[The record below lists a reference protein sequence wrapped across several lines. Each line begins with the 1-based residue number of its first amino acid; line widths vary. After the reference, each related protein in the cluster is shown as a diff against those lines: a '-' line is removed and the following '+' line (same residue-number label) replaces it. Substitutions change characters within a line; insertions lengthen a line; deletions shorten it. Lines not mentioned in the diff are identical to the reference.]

1 MQERVFDRR
10 EDVVGLQAVLAE
22 LWMEGSLPG
31 TFQYGDLIYEMH
43 HPLTGFEPEADIR
56 IWEGDDGGL
65 CGFVFYRPPNN
76 PEFLLRT
83 GLYGSHVED
92 EMVQW
97 SLTRAAEGGVT
108 SIETSCLDRDTAR
121 AEFLRRH
128 GFTKTDDVCVLM
140 ERSLAEP
147 LPACQLPEG
156 YSVVTLAE
164 RPELACGIP
173 ESSLTQD
180 LYKRIQQAPGYRA
193 DLDVRAFYHDTL
205 LASGCTCWYDE
216 VGHYGQFQPV
226 GTQENHRRKGLASA
240 VLARAAEN
248 LKRYGADRVLVWTDK
263 NLNSAVCLYQGL
275 GFHIAHEDH
284 AWERKVCLAFRS
296 DGCGQTDMVGRDVGA
311 AHCRLGG

>member
-1 MQERVFDRR
+1 MQKHAFDRR
-10 EDVVGLQAVLAE
+10 EDVVGLQALLAE
-22 LWMEGSLPG
+22 LRMEGVLPG
-31 TFQYGDLIYEMH
+31 TFRYGDLMYEMY
-43 HPLTGFEPEADIR
+43 HPLTGFEAEADIR

-92 EMVQW
+92 EMIQW
-97 SLTRAAEGGVT
+97 SLSRAVERGVT

-121 AEFLRRH
+121 AEFLCRH
-128 GFTKTDDVCVLM
+128 GFTKTDDVCVLL

-147 LPACQLPEG
+147 LPVCQLPQG

-173 ESSLTQD
+173 ESGLAQD
-180 LYKRIQQAPGYRA
+180 LYKRIQQAPGYKA

-216 VGHYGQFQPV
+216 VDHCGQFQPV
-226 GTQENHRRKGLASA
+226 GTKEGHRRKGLASA
-240 VLARAAEN
+240 VMIRAMEN
-248 LKRYGADRVLVWTDK
+248 LRRYGADRVLVWTDRSFD
-263 NLNSAVCLYQGL
+263 LAVRLYQSL
-275 GFHIAHEDH
+275 GFGVVHQDY
-284 AWERKVCLAFRS
+284 AWRRS
-296 DGCGQTDMVGRDVGA
+296 VYGIGP
-311 AHCRLGG
+311 